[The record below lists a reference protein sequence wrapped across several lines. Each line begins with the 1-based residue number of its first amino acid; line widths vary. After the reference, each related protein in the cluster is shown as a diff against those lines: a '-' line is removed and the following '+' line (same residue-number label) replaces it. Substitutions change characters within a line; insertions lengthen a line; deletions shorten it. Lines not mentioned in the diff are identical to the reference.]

1 MKEEYKLQESG
12 IQRTD
17 DEIKALA
24 KSKAYQFFDERCI
37 TPMKKVNSHVPCLFV
52 SGGDLYLSASTL
64 LFPDT

>member
-52 SGGDLYLSASTL
+52 SGGDLHLSASTSI
-64 LFPDT
+64 FPDT